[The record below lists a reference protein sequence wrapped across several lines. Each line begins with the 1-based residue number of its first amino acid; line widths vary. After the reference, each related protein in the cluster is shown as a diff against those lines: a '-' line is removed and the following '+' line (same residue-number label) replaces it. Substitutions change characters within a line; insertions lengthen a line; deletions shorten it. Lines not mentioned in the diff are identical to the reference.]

1 MMTMPNAPSQ
11 KLNSKLYLNS
21 DVLRELGNRLADRG
35 FEDLFD
41 ALEVDLRRSGKMFVG
56 TCPIHGGSSAN
67 GFNIFPDG
75 DSAKGNWKCR
85 SGECEEIF
93 YHRSAI
99 GFVRGVLSHQQY
111 GWSRKGDQI
120 VSHREAVQ
128 YVLDFLG
135 IEIEQAQPHP
145 VKIARH
151 RFVADAKFFKKRDK
165 TKPVGICT
173 RDDFRLHVKL
183 PALYYVERGYSPEIL
198 DTFDVGLCVNR
209 KSKMYGRVVVPI
221 YDRDYRMVV
230 GLIGRSIH
238 SQCSQCYLYHD
249 PTLPCP
255 VSEGDYL
262 QACKWRCSDGFT
274 DKNHFYNFWR
284 SRGPISK
291 SRCMVLVEGPGDVW
305 RLEEAGI
312 KVAVATFGNKI
323 SDAQRIEI
331 QCSRALHFIL
341 VRDRGKGGDAFVEQA
356 KPILSRYGSFQVIE
370 LTAKD
375 VGEME
380 ASEVRRLLLPI
391 VESKSLR

>member
-1 MMTMPNAPSQ
+1 MPNTPSP
-11 KLNSKLYLNS
+11 KTNFELYQNS
-21 DVLRELGNRLADRG
+21 DVLRELGNRLANRG

-56 TCPIHGGSSAN
+56 TCPIHGGTSAN

-85 SGECEEIF
+85 SGECEEVF
-93 YHRSAI
+93 YHRSPI
-99 GFVRGVLSHQQY
+99 GFVRGVLSHQKY
-111 GWSRKGDQI
+111 GWSQKGDDI

-135 IEIEQAQPHP
+135 IKIEEAKPDP

-165 TKPVGICT
+165 AKKVGLCT
-173 RDDFRLHVKL
+173 RDELRSYLKM
-183 PALYYVERGYSPEIL
+183 PADYYVGRGYSPDIL
-198 DTFDVGLCVNR
+198 DLFDVGLCTNR
-209 KSKMYGRVVVPI
+209 RSPMYGRVIVPV
-221 YDRDYRMVV
+221 YDRDYHMVV
-230 GLIGRSIH
+230 GTIGRTTAP
-238 SQCSQCYLYHD
+238 QCPKCDYYHE

-255 VSEGDYL
+255 VSKGDYL

-312 KVAVATFGNKI
+312 NIAVATFGNKI
-323 SDAQRIEI
+323 TDAQRIEI

-341 VRDRGKGGDAFVEQA
+341 VRDQDQGGAAFAEQA
-356 KPILSRYGSFQVIE
+356 RAVLTRYGSFQVVE
-370 LTAKD
+370 PPTKD
-375 VGEME
+375 VGEMTVDQVRELILPLVE
-380 ASEVRRLLLPI
+380 A
-391 VESKSLR
+391 KSLR